1 MDQEAI
7 GEKDIIIRHFD
18 GSINIETQEAT
29 GETNTV
35 LVVAMESKGKNPRHA
50 KIVELAGVLLEVES
64 DTGKV
69 VRLLNQQHWFQDP
82 EEEEPFSEGF
92 TRKTGITEEMVSG
105 KSIDGREFEDMVQ
118 GADIVVAFNAGF
130 VRPILQEQFPSVEDA
145 IFSCVRNQIDWSQ
158 KGHES
163 RSLHHLTRDHL
174 WYSDE
179 RRCPEQCGILLR
191 LLTSDQTPG
200 GDEAGYLKELMD
212 RAQEP
217 LITIEA
223 KVEHHQKYLMKKE
236 RFFWDSRERTHIRVM
251 GTSTLERV
259 KRNLESR
266 GFEGELIERDRLPA
280 TERFK

>member
-7 GEKDIIIRHFD
+7 GEKDIVIRHYD
-18 GSINIETQEAT
+18 GSINIDTIEAQGDT
-29 GETNTV
+29 TTV
-35 LVVAMESKGKNPRHA
+35 LLVAMESKGKNPRHA
-50 KIVELAGVLLEVES
+50 KIVELAGVLIEVES
-64 DTGKV
+64 DSGKV

-92 TRKTGITEEMVSG
+92 THKTGITEELVSG

-118 GADIVVAFNAGF
+118 GADIVVAYNAGF
-130 VRPILQEQFPSVEDA
+130 VRPILSEQFPSVEDA
-145 IFSCVRNQIDWSQ
+145 IFACARNQIDWSQ

-174 WYSDE
+174 WFCDE
-179 RRCPEQCGILLR
+179 RRCPEQCGILLK
-191 LLTSDQTPG
+191 LLTTDKTPEG
-200 GDEAGYLKELMD
+200 EDANYLKELMD

-223 KVEHHQKYLMKKE
+223 KVEHHQKHLMRKE

-266 GFEGELIERDRLPA
+266 GFSGELIERDRLPA